1 MISIY
6 LFYLII
12 FFFEIDWSLGF
23 KLSVFQPFKMF
34 VTMISFILIVVSEIL
49 LWLSLK
55 GITTGT
61 ACAVWTGIGA
71 A

>member
-12 FFFEIDWSLGF
+12 FFFEIDWALDF

-34 VTMISFILIVVSEIL
+34 VTMISFISIVISEIL
-49 LWLSLK
+49 LWLSL
-55 GITTGT
+55 TTGT